1 MNRIYC
7 YVVTLTVSLMFSINL
22 LAQSMDASSDFDVL
36 VNIEKYESYR
46 GSKRVSLANEMMKK
60 YADLA
65 DTLYVFD
72 SKTES
77 KFLDGMVYYWS
88 AYYVWDKGDN
98 VNALQLNE
106 KALKL
111 LEKTDSTDTYVDC
124 LALSTI
130 IYTRLS
136 DFTSAAKYA
145 ERTLALDRESGNLEN
160 ISNSLN
166 TIAAIWSG
174 AKQPEKSEKYIREA
188 LSIER
193 KLHRPD
199 ILAIRLGL
207 GSEILLKVGKKEE
220 ALRWAREALEIE
232 PREERKP
239 VRQSQLGA
247 VLLSLSHDVEGEAM
261 LLKAKS
267 GLEASG
273 NINSLCITLRQLAEV
288 TLRNGRKAEALR
300 YLDQGMEICKKT
312 HNYMLES
319 QICKMY
325 SDALYV
331 SDPLRANQYLK
342 RYCELCDT
350 LYNKQLAEQLQLF
363 NVKYETAEK
372 EHLIDMQDQQISHNH
387 ILIALLVVIALVVL
401 VVAMLLLRLARAR
414 GRANAILVKTNLA
427 KDELLKIANEEKLH
441 AESAREQL
449 LAVAD
454 RINTIGEMPEVKLTK
469 RETQLVQLFCRGM
482 LSKEIADQL
491 GISVRTVETHKSH
504 IYKKIGINN
513 SVELLHY
520 AEHQGLV

>member
-1 MNRIYC
+1 MNRIQC
-7 YVVTLTVSLMFSINL
+7 YVATLTVSLMVAINL
-22 LAQSMDASSDFDVL
+22 KAQNIETASGFDVL
-36 VNIEKYESYR
+36 GNIEKYEQSR
-46 GSKRVSLANEMMKK
+46 GSKRVSLANEMMKE
-60 YADLA
+60 YAELA

-72 SKTES
+72 RKTES

-88 AYYVWDKGDN
+88 AYYVWDAGDN
-98 VNALQLNE
+98 MNALQLNE

-124 LALSTI
+124 LALTTI

-145 ERTLALDRESGNLEN
+145 ERTLALDRKSGNQEN

-174 AKQPEKSEKYIREA
+174 AKQTEKSEKYIREA

-207 GSEILLKVGKKEE
+207 GSEILLKAGKKEE
-220 ALRWAREALEIE
+220 ALRWAKEALEVE

-239 VRQSQLGA
+239 VRLSQLGA
-247 VLLSLSHDVEGEAM
+247 VLLSLSQDAEAKDV
-261 LLKAKS
+261 LLRAKS

-288 TLRNGRKAEALR
+288 TLRNGQKSEALR

-325 SDALYV
+325 SEALSV
-331 SDPLRANQYLK
+331 SDPSRANQYLN
-342 RYCELCDT
+342 RYSQLCDT

-372 EHLIDMQDQQISHNH
+372 EHLIDMQDQQLLHNR
-387 ILIALLVVIALVVL
+387 ILIVLLLVIAFIIL
-401 VVAMLLLRLARAR
+401 VVALLLLRLARAR

-454 RINTIGEMPEVKLTK
+454 RITTIGEMPEVKLTK
-469 RETQLVQLFCRGM
+469 RETQLVQLFCRGL